1 MPPPPG
7 LARGGAALHLA
18 MMKRRAA
25 ILASLLLTPPRA
37 ARAHSEL
44 RRAEPPDGAVLP
56 TPPAELR
63 LVFNEAVQVT
73 LFRLLDPAGQPA
85 SLRREG
91 DAATA
96 AREHAARPAEPPAQ
110 GAWRVEWRAI
120 SADGHPIRG
129 TVAFRVEAP
138 R

>member
-1 MPPPPG
+1 
-7 LARGGAALHLA
+7 
-18 MMKRRAA
+18 MKRRAA
-25 ILASLLLTPPRA
+25 LLATLLLAPPWT

-44 RRAEPPDGAVLP
+44 RRSDPPDGAVLAA
-56 TPPAELR
+56 PPAELR

-73 LFRLLDPAGQPA
+73 LFRLLDPTGQPA
-85 SLRREG
+85 ALRREG

-96 AREHAARPAEPPAQ
+96 RREHAARPAAPPAT
-110 GAWRVEWRAI
+110 GAWQVEWRAI

>member
-1 MPPPPG
+1 MQ
-7 LARGGAALHLA
+7 
-18 MMKRRAA
+18 RRAA
-25 ILASLLLTPPRA
+25 ILATFLLAQSRT

-44 RRAEPPDGAVLP
+44 RRSDPPDGAVLAAS
-56 TPPAELR
+56 PAQLL

-73 LFRLLDPAGQPA
+73 LLRLLDPAGQPA
-85 SLRREG
+85 ALRRES
-91 DAATA
+91 DAVTA
-96 AREHAARPAEPPAQ
+96 GREHVARPAWPLLA

-129 TVAFRVEAP
+129 AVAFRVEAP